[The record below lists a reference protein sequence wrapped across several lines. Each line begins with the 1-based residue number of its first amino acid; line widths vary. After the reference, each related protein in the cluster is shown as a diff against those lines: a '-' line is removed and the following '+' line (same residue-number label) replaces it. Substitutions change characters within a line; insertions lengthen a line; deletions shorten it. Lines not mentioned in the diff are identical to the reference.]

1 MTDIASTGTAVRI
14 LVNGEPRQTGITN
27 LVAWLD
33 GEGLDPT
40 AVATA
45 VNGDF
50 VPRTARDRI
59 TLRDGDRLDVFRA
72 IVGG

>member
-14 LVNGEPRQTGITN
+14 LVNGEPRQTGLTN
-27 LVAWLD
+27 LAAWLD
-33 GEGLDPT
+33 GEGLDAA

-50 VPRTARDRI
+50 VPRAARDGI